1 MNKNKEVVIM
11 RLKGMVKKMKKDEI
25 PECTISR
32 FESIIQSSNDDK
44 EAELK
49 FVKLMDELL
58 EEEQRL
64 SIWERNGSCDGGGRS
79 GKAFA
84 LENADKSL
92 AEKIEVLKNANRIKL
107 NEDGTFTAE
116 RACHCTS
123 IRPEKFTISPTF
135 YGCAAAAAL
144 YNYEIALGVKL
155 KLTSYKASPRSTDSE
170 KPCLFTFEIKA

>member
-1 MNKNKEVVIM
+1 M
-11 RLKGMVKKMKKDEI
+11 RLKGLVKNMKKNEI

-32 FESIIQSSNDDK
+32 FESIIQSSNDNE

-84 LENADKSL
+84 LENADKNL
-92 AEKIEVLKNANRIKL
+92 AEKIELLKSTNSIIL

-116 RACHCTS
+116 RTCHCTKLRS
-123 IRPEKFTISPTF
+123 EKFSISPTF

-144 YNYEIALGVKL
+144 YNYEKALGVKL
-155 KLTSYKASPRSTDSE
+155 KLKSYKASPRSTDSE
-170 KPCLFTFEIKA
+170 KPCLFTFEIVE